1 MKRRC
6 RAQSAMMWDGVARTM
21 QTCRGGSRATREGL
35 RLWRGRS
42 VSGKRPR
49 MPTVFTPHRDRDN
62 SLSMREDPST
72 TFFTYDPS
80 GRDAVNSGAP
90 WSAQVDA
97 DLLWMIDEH
106 RGVSTIAQF
115 LCRTERE
122 VRERA
127 RQLGHLLGR
136 GTGKRRARS

>member
-1 MKRRC
+1 
-6 RAQSAMMWDGVARTM
+6 VARAIRVR
-21 QTCRGGSRATREGL
+21 QATAYAD
-35 RLWRGRS
+35 S
-42 VSGKRPR
+42 FHAAPRPR
-49 MPTVFTPHRDRDN
+49 QGAD